1 MSDAIDTL
9 VAEIQ
14 DLHVHF
20 PVRHGRRRLLARAVD
35 GVDLSIHDRE
45 ILALVGESGCGKTTI
60 ARTIMRLQDPTSGSI
75 SIGGVDVTHVRGRAL
90 RKLRRD
96 FQMIFQDPFESL
108 PANATAL
115 DVVSAGLLVHRRDLN
130 PTARREAA
138 LSAMQDCGL
147 RPASSVAG
155 RRMFQL
161 SGGQRQRVAIAAALA
176 VEPRLLVADE
186 PVSMLDVSVRA
197 GVLRVL
203 LDLRERLGVATLF
216 ITHDLALAGVFAD
229 RIAVL
234 YLGRVV
240 EEGAAADVIGNP
252 LHPYTRALVEVMPK
266 LGRTHAES
274 RRLLRGEPT
283 NVTAVFAGCRFAPR
297 CPLHEA
303 LDRPERCLT
312 EEPALNPT
320 SADHGVR
327 CHFPGTPSPA
337 LPTPQSVTVSTTPTE
352 ENTP

>member
-1 MSDAIDTL
+1 
-9 VAEIQ
+9 
-14 DLHVHF
+14 VHF
-20 PVRHGRRRLLARAVD
+20 KVQHGRTRLTARAVD
-35 GVDLSIHDRE
+35 GVDLTIHERE

-60 ARTIMRLQDPTSGSI
+60 ARSIMRLNDPTSGSI
-75 SIGGVDVTHVRGRAL
+75 HIGGSDVTRVGGRRL

-108 PANATAL
+108 PINSTAL
-115 DVVSAGLLVHRRDLN
+115 DVVAAGLLVHRKELDAD
-130 PTARREAA
+130 ARRTAVLAA
-138 LSAMQDCGL
+138 LHACGL
-147 RPASSVAG
+147 RPAEWVAG

-176 VEPRLLVADE
+176 VEPRLVVADE

-229 RIAVL
+229 RVAVL

-240 EEGAAADVIGNP
+240 EEGSAADVIGSP
-252 LHPYTRALVEVMPK
+252 HHPYTRALVEVMPK
-266 LGRTHAES
+266 LGGAREGP
-274 RRLLRGEPT
+274 RKLLTGEPPNAT
-283 NVTAVFAGCRFAPR
+283 TTLAGCRFAPR
-297 CPLHEA
+297 CPLHVA

-312 EEPALNPT
+312 EEPALRDVT
-320 SADHGVR
+320 ADHTVR
-327 CHFPGTPSPA
+327 CHFAARAAPETPA
-337 LPTPQSVTVSTTPTE
+337 TTTTTTTTTTPAVTTTE
-352 ENTP
+352 ELTP

>member
-1 MSDAIDTL
+1 MSESV
-9 VAEIQ
+9 VAEIR

-20 PVRHGRRRLLARAVD
+20 RVRHGRRRLIARAVD
-35 GVDLSIHDRE
+35 GVDLSIHHRE

-60 ARTIMRLQDPTSGSI
+60 ARAIMRLRDPTSGSI
-75 SIGGVDVTHVRGRAL
+75 FIGGSDVTHVGGHTL

-115 DVVSAGLLVHRRDLN
+115 DVVTTGLVVHRKDLE
-130 PTARREAA
+130 PDQRRTAA
-138 LSAMQDCGL
+138 LAALHDCGL
-147 RPASSVAG
+147 RPASWVAG

-176 VEPRLLVADE
+176 VEPRLVVADE

-229 RIAVL
+229 RVAVL
-234 YLGRVV
+234 YLGKVV
-240 EEGAAADVIGNP
+240 EEGTATDVIGNP

-266 LGRTHAES
+266 LGNTRAGP
-274 RRLLRGEPT
+274 RKLLIGEPT
-283 NVTAVFAGCRFAPR
+283 NVTTMLTGCRFAPR
-297 CPLHEA
+297 CPLHQA
-303 LDRPERCLT
+303 LDRPARCLT
-312 EEPALNPT
+312 EEPALNQLSVGHT
-320 SADHGVR
+320 VR
-327 CHFPGTPSPA
+327 CHFATTQIS
-337 LPTPQSVTVSTTPTE
+337 TPTTDSLTSPE
-352 ENTP
+352 EHTP

>member
-1 MSDAIDTL
+1 MSATT
-9 VAEIQ
+9 VAEIR

-20 PVRHGRRRLLARAVD
+20 PVRIGRRRLIARAVD

-60 ARTIMRLQDPTSGSI
+60 ARAIMRLRDPTSGSI
-75 SIGGVDVTHVRGRAL
+75 HIGGSDVTHVGGRRL

-115 DVVSAGLLVHRRDLN
+115 DVVTAGLVVHRRDLE
-130 PTARREAA
+130 PDARRAAA
-138 LSAMQDCGL
+138 LEALHDCGL
-147 RPASSVAG
+147 RPASWVAG

-176 VEPRLLVADE
+176 VEPRLVVADE

-229 RIAVL
+229 RVAVL
-234 YLGRVV
+234 YLGKIV
-240 EEGAAADVIGNP
+240 EEGAAAEVIGNP

-266 LGRTHAES
+266 LGKTHTGV
-274 RRLLRGEPT
+274 RKLLRGEPPNPT
-283 NVTAVFAGCRFAPR
+283 TVLPGCRFAPR
-297 CPLHEA
+297 CPLYQA
-303 LDRPERCLT
+303 LDQPERCLT
-312 EEPALNPT
+312 EEPPLSAL
-320 SADHGVR
+320 SANHTVR
-327 CHFPGTPSPA
+327 CHFA
-337 LPTPQSVTVSTTPTE
+337 TPQNVSPDTDSPTHTE
-352 ENTP
+352 ERTP

>member
-1 MSDAIDTL
+1 MTRSV
-9 VAEIQ
+9 VAEIR

-20 PVRHGRRRLLARAVD
+20 PVRHGRQRLISRAVD
-35 GVDLSIHDRE
+35 GVDLSIHDHE

-75 SIGGVDVTHVRGRAL
+75 SIGGADVTHVGGRRL

-96 FQMIFQDPFESL
+96 FQMVFQDPFSSL
-108 PANATAL
+108 PTDATAL
-115 DVVSAGLLVHRRDLN
+115 DVVMAGLVVHRKDLE
-130 PTARREAA
+130 PAARRAAA
-138 LSAMQDCGL
+138 LEALQDCGL

-176 VEPRLLVADE
+176 VEPRLVVADE

-229 RIAVL
+229 RVAVL

-240 EEGAAADVIGNP
+240 EEGAAAEVIGNP
-252 LHPYTRALVEVMPK
+252 LHPYTRALVEVMPQ
-266 LGRTHAES
+266 LGRTRAGP
-274 RRLLRGEPT
+274 RRLLTGEPPNPT
-283 NVTAVFAGCRFAPR
+283 TVMTGCRFAPR
-297 CPLHEA
+297 CPLYQA
-303 LDRPERCLT
+303 LDRPDRCLT
-312 EEPALNPT
+312 EEPTLSAT
-320 SADHGVR
+320 TADHSVR
-327 CHFPGTPSPA
+327 CHFSDAQATA
-337 LPTPQSVTVSTTPTE
+337 TPQTATSKTTE
-352 ENTP
+352 EIHL